1 MTGRGDPAR
10 ASAGPRRYG
19 RDTPEFARVA
29 NLSDA
34 VFAIAMTLL
43 VLTLDVPSV
52 PSDRLA
58 AELMARAPQMI
69 AFVLS
74 FALVANVWWAHHKFL
89 GLLAYVE
96 PVVIAVNLGILGVVA
111 LVPYPTSLIGSN
123 PGAGAAVLPF
133 ITLFVLL
140 HLLFLALLLRV
151 QATLAWRFPL
161 PPRLYPW
168 LVLGWLAHLALMA
181 VALLV
186 ALWWPVG
193 GLVVAALSGT
203 IVGVT
208 MGVLAPAAYA
218 EWA

>member
-10 ASAGPRRYG
+10 VSVGPRRYG

-43 VLTLDVPSV
+43 VLTLDVPNV

-58 AELMARAPQMI
+58 AELVARVPQMI

-74 FALVANVWWAHHKFL
+74 FVLVANVWWAHHKFF
-89 GLLAYVE
+89 GLLGSVD
-96 PVVIAVNLGILGVVA
+96 PVAIGINLAMLGVVA
-111 LVPYPTSLIGSN
+111 LVPYPTSLIGTN
-123 PGAGAAVLPF
+123 PGAGVAVVSF
-133 ITLFVLL
+133 IGLFLVL
-140 HLLFLALLLRV
+140 HLLFLALLVRAHATRV
-151 QATLAWRFPL
+151 WRVAM

-168 LVLGWLAHLALMA
+168 LVLGWLAHVAVML

-193 GLVVAALSGT
+193 GLIAAALSGT
-203 IVGVT
+203 LVGVT
-208 MGVLAPAAYA
+208 MSVLAPAAYA
-218 EWA
+218 DWA

>member
-10 ASAGPRRYG
+10 AGAGPRRYG
-19 RDTPEFARVA
+19 RDTPEFARVT

-43 VLTLDVPSV
+43 VLTLDAPSV

-58 AELMARAPQMI
+58 AELVARAPQMI

-74 FALVANVWWAHHKFL
+74 FVLVANVWWAHHKFF
-89 GLLAYVE
+89 GLVASIE
-96 PVVIAVNLGILGVVA
+96 PVVVGVNLGILGIVA
-111 LVPYPTSLIGSN
+111 LVPYPTSLIGTN
-123 PGAGAAVLPF
+123 PDAGAAVLSF

-151 QATLAWRFPL
+151 HATRAWRFP
-161 PPRLYPW
+161 PPPQLYPW
-168 LVLGWLAHLALMA
+168 LVLGWLGHLTLMA

-193 GLVVAALSGT
+193 GLIVAALSGT

-208 MGVLAPAAYA
+208 LNVLAPAAYA
-218 EWA
+218 EWS